1 MELCKRRNNG
11 FFVSAGGS
19 VFQVRLIGFGNR
31 GRHFGKG
38 LKQRTLHWIV
48 EDLCHHLA
56 GHFAE
61 RYSRRGHFR
70 GQALFHKGDGLV
82 HKRRYALKPQ
92 NDVFIIFARLRRHHG
107 ERAGNI
113 LLNTFHLIH
122 RHHQIVRNHTF
133 DRNSVVVEFQAF
145 DRRVEKILI

>member
-1 MELCKRRNNG
+1 MARHRFMQRQRFHFPLRACLQLVG
-11 FFVSAGGS
+11 
-19 VFQVRLIGFGNR
+19 IG
-31 GRHFGKG
+31 
-38 LKQRTLHWIV
+38 
-48 EDLCHHLA
+48 E
-56 GHFAE
+56 
-61 RYSRRGHFR
+61 
-70 GQALFHKGDGLV
+70 
-82 HKRRYALKPQ
+82 PQ
-92 NDVFIIFARLRRHHG
+92 NDVFVIFARLRRHHG